1 MTSVWQRVQ
10 AYCGS
15 MLRRR
20 RYAGH
25 TAESSLFRADGLRR
39 REARVSKGD
48 PCKFAMTHAVEP
60 DRILIEEGAG
70 ITVNLSRSGMRLM
83 LGVAPTVGQLL
94 EVHRGGL
101 LQRSV
106 SLVEVRWTKPVRT
119 DAQGQLHLIGC
130 RLTFGPSRYWAL

>member
-15 MLRRR
+15 MLSHRHR
-20 RYAGH
+20 GH
-25 TAESSLFRADGLRR
+25 AAESSLFRTDQPRR
-39 REARVSKGD
+39 REARVSEGGH
-48 PCKFAMTHAVEP
+48 CEFAMTHALDTE
-60 DRILIEEGAG
+60 RILIEEGAG
-70 ITVNLSRSGMRLM
+70 LMVNVSRSGMRLM
-83 LGVAPTVGQLL
+83 LGVAPKIGQLL

-101 LQRSV
+101 LHRSV